1 MTTLLCSPSQAKT
14 ADLCP
19 RLWGFRYLDKV
30 RSPPTPGQAT
40 GTKLH
45 TVGENWL
52 SKGTIP
58 PANDIG
64 KMFLAGIQHL
74 PEPSEDL
81 LVEHSFLF
89 EDGDVH
95 WRGFIDCV
103 DPTSDVTLVL
113 DHKSTKSL
121 YWAMKPE
128 KLLKDF
134 QGILYA
140 KATMDEF
147 GVDEVEARWVYY
159 VTQGKPE
166 SKKVSV
172 ILKRDHVE
180 KEYQKLKLLGEE
192 LLEIKKTTTTGLDI
206 PVKYPNPGCRAFGG
220 CDFGEI
226 CAAKKEGK
234 DMSDLLSRLKK
245 MKDNGVENNVQ
256 ALHAAVN
263 PPTTVEEKPQPAKV
277 TTRTTIAMDHDY
289 IDPNAAVGSSE
300 IAMQA
305 VDHAPDKTAAC
316 DEPAPQPKKRGRPKG
331 SKNRKKVKD
340 AAPEVV
346 AKEKKA
352 VVQEQAPKSTTDST
366 GTDVGSM
373 AFAKEGQHP
382 FTLYIDCI
390 PDSGATS
397 VNKLLE
403 KAAEMAA
410 LEADVSHYRL
420 IPYGAGAGSLCAKFK
435 ELCWG
440 QDYIKGNWYMSTNNQ
455 LHKDAMP
462 ALEELASS
470 IVRGTK

>member
-14 ADLCP
+14 ADLCT
-19 RLWGFRYLDKV
+19 RLWGFRYLDKI

-45 TVGENWL
+45 TVGEDWL
-52 SKGTIP
+52 SEGTIP

-74 PEPSEDL
+74 PEPSKDL

-103 DPTSDVTLVL
+103 DPTGDVIVVL

-147 GVDEVEARWVYY
+147 NVDKVEARWVYY

-166 SKKVSV
+166 SRKVSV
-172 ILKRDHVE
+172 ILNREHVE
-180 KEYQKLKLLGEE
+180 KEYQGLKLLGDK
-192 LLEIKKTTTTGLDI
+192 LLEIKKTTTTGLNI
-206 PVKYPNPGCRAFGG
+206 PVQYPNPGCRAFGG
-220 CDFGEI
+220 CDFGDI
-226 CAAKKEGK
+226 CAAKKEGQE
-234 DMSDLLSRLKK
+234 MSDLLSRLKK

-263 PPTTVEEKPQPAKV
+263 PPTTVAEPQP
-277 TTRTTIAMDHDY
+277 
-289 IDPNAAVGSSE
+289 P
-300 IAMQA
+300 
-305 VDHAPDKTAAC
+305 KTVEPVQQTVAC
-316 DEPAPQPKKRGRPKG
+316 DEPEPQTKKRGRPKG
-331 SKNRKKVKD
+331 SKNRKKVED
-340 AAPEVV
+340 ALPQVE
-346 AKEKKA
+346 AKEEKVIVK
-352 VVQEQAPKSTTDST
+352 EQAPESTTDST

-382 FTLYIDCI
+382 FTLYVDCI

-410 LEADVSHYRL
+410 LEADVAHYRL

-435 ELCWG
+435 ELTWG
-440 QDYIKGNWYMSTNNQ
+440 QDYIEGNWYMSTNNQ

-462 ALEELASS
+462 ALEELAGH